1 MHRNDGTASRCWT
14 IEHNYLRNAWQI
26 FCYTILCT
34 HAHAFFNEIN
44 TTRGHKNIWNF
55 EYSASC
61 HFYWSIYLSFIMRP
75 AVWMD
80 GWVFFTDCITFY
92 FHLRKWLYFNRLGF
106 IWLVDYKLHSFW
118 ANQFIA
124 FEFSSRSLQLFF
136 KYHTMLL
143 QLCIFE
149 SKRPT
154 NIRNGI
160 YFVKIISFTKQTDSA
175 IHNVYL
181 VVRLNHLALDNR
193 NNIINN
199 K

>member
-1 MHRNDGTASRCWT
+1 MHFSMKSTQHAAIRTFG
-14 IEHNYLRNAWQI
+14 
-26 FCYTILCT
+26 IL
-34 HAHAFFNEIN
+34 N
-44 TTRGHKNIWNF
+44 TQPAATFIGRYICH
-55 EYSASC
+55 SSC
-61 HFYWSIYLSFIMRP
+61 GWLCG
-75 AVWMD
+75 WMD

-92 FHLRKWLYFNRLGF
+92 LHLRKWLYFNRLGF

-136 KYHTMLL
+136 KHHTMLL

-181 VVRLNHLALDNR
+181 VVRLNHLALDSR

>member
-1 MHRNDGTASRCWT
+1 MHFSMKSTQHAAIRTFG
-14 IEHNYLRNAWQI
+14 
-26 FCYTILCT
+26 IL
-34 HAHAFFNEIN
+34 N
-44 TTRGHKNIWNF
+44 TQPAATFIGRYICH
-55 EYSASC
+55 SSC
-61 HFYWSIYLSFIMRP
+61 GWLCG
-75 AVWMD
+75 WMD
-80 GWVFFTDCITFY
+80 GCFLPIA
-92 FHLRKWLYFNRLGF
+92 
-106 IWLVDYKLHSFW
+106 LHSIYICENDYISIDW
-118 ANQFIA
+118 VLSDWLIINCTH
-124 FEFSSRSLQLFF
+124 FELINSSHL
-136 KYHTMLL
+136 KHHTMLL

-181 VVRLNHLALDNR
+181 VVRLNHLALVSR